1 MPCSVDDA
9 PQTCKQ
15 EWEELVFPCVRCSKA
30 SSGLFRDIKS
40 VPQHPSCHFSLSSE
54 AKRMEL
60 QRNLTEYRRS
70 DACLTK
76 LKYMKLKN
84 YLKEVHER
92 QERARLRNQTLLKE
106 FEQFEARMK
115 ASSLEMTQKMEA
127 LLRREIK
134 RALSLGEGDLA
145 AGDEEWDCMEQMPWA
160 GISSRTTVPRQL
172 YHPATGFMSHHTSA
186 VSADGALGTQ
196 QNPPQPTE
204 SCSAPD
210 PSLCL
215 PSLEGL
221 GLESR
226 SIDLERGASVDGS
239 VRPGDIAASEKDS
252 EELISSASDS
262 KPGTKP
268 CLGNWWTPKE
278 LSWDISTVL
287 PGPAST
293 EVMRSMP
300 QRLASPMADWEQG
313 RDAHAAEDSPLHT
326 PYPHVEQEEQPSVS
340 SAPGGSR
347 GMLAA
352 LSRALEQIEDMVR
365 TSPQPPAL
373 YQGEHVVTLELLS
386 GAARLEDGDLE
397 ACEAVILHQLRAS
410 LQSTLDGCLLPE
422 NSHCAQGRAEDEEQ
436 SRLEQWWDM
445 GVLRT
450 CLSKHALFL
459 RKHQVQLPEEV
470 LEMFER
476 LLAQDGQALPGWRE
490 ALPEGRGDRSSPRS
504 HEPSCSLSATPKD
517 GRETEETEH
526 APGLAGAGGQ
536 EVPSW
541 CEDESKEESAVEK
554 IPITG
559 WAVGDNGSKA
569 RASHETQSETS
580 PSSSPSPPLSRAETR
595 KGMVAAIKT
604 KAFWGESD
612 ESSSELEAALRP
624 QAHSTEADEFDDFY
638 D

>member
-1 MPCSVDDA
+1 MSGPGAVCRGSSRN
-9 PQTCKQ
+9 PGPGSPLLGCPRSPGLGSPLQR
-15 EWEELVFPCVRCSKA
+15 VFR
-30 SSGLFRDIKS
+30 
-40 VPQHPSCHFSLSSE
+40 SE

-60 QRNLTEYRRS
+60 QRKLMEYRRS
-70 DACLTK
+70 DACLMK
-76 LKYMKLKN
+76 LKYMKLKS
-84 YLKEVHER
+84 YLKEVQER

-106 FEQFEARMK
+106 FDQFEARMK

-127 LLRREIK
+127 SLRREIK
-134 RALSLGEGDLA
+134 RALSLGGGDLA
-145 AGDEEWDCMEQMPWA
+145 AEGDEEWVCMEQMPWS
-160 GISSRTTVPRQL
+160 GTSTRTTVPRQL
-172 YHPATGFMSHHTSA
+172 YHPATGFMSHHASA

-226 SIDLERGASVDGS
+226 SIDLERDSSVEGS
-239 VRPGDIAASEKDS
+239 ARPGDLAASEEDS
-252 EELISSASDS
+252 EGFISSASDS
-262 KPGTKP
+262 KPGAKP
-268 CLGNWWTPKE
+268 CLGNWGTPKE

-287 PGPAST
+287 PGPTST
-293 EVMRSMP
+293 EVMPSVP
-300 QRLASPMADWEQG
+300 QGLAVPVADWEQG

-326 PYPHVEQEEQPSVS
+326 PSTHMEQEEQPSVS
-340 SAPGGSR
+340 SAPGSSR

-352 LSRALEQIEDMVR
+352 LSHALEQIEDAVR
-365 TSPQPPAL
+365 TSPRGQAL

-386 GAARLEDGDLE
+386 GATRLEDGDLE
-397 ACEAVILHQLRAS
+397 ACEAVVLHQLRAS

-422 NSHCAQGRAEDEEQ
+422 NSHRAQGRAEDEEQ
-436 SRLEQWWDM
+436 SRLEQRWDM
-445 GVLRT
+445 GVLRA

-459 RKHQVQLPEEV
+459 RKHQVQLPAEV

-490 ALPEGRGDRSSPRS
+490 ALPEESGDRSPPLS

-517 GRETEETEH
+517 SREQEEAEH
-526 APGLAGAGGQ
+526 APGLTGAGGQ

-559 WAVGDNGSKA
+559 CDVGDNGSNA
-569 RASHETQSETS
+569 GASRETQSETS

-624 QAHSTEADEFDDFY
+624 QAHSPEADEFDDFY